1 MFYQKIVKRIFD
13 ILFATVSFVFLLPI
27 LLIITFS
34 ILALNGRP
42 IFFKQERPGYMGR
55 IFTLIKFRTMRTK
68 KNDFEKDQER
78 LSNLGKFLRKNSLDE
93 LPSLINIIKGEMS
106 FIGPRPLL
114 KKYLKLYSQRQLK
127 RHNVKPG
134 LSGLAQIKGRN
145 LVDWDE
151 RLNYDVFYV
160 DNQSFFLDLMILIKT
175 LIITFKRKGISPK
188 NEEIMP
194 EFNPKNK

>member
-1 MFYQKIVKRIFD
+1 MFYQQIVKRIFD
-13 ILFATVSFVFLLPI
+13 LLFAIIILIFLSPF
-27 LLIITFS
+27 LLIISFT
-34 ILALNGRP
+34 ILVLNGRP
-42 IFFKQERPGYMGR
+42 ILFQQDRPGYMGK
-55 IFTLIKFRTMRTK
+55 IFTLLKFRTMRK
-68 KNDFEKDQER
+68 KTRELEKEQDR
-78 LSNLGKFLRKNSLDE
+78 LSSLGRFLRKNSLDE

-114 KKYLKLYSQRQLK
+114 KKYLNLYSQRQSR

-151 RLNYDVFYV
+151 RLNYDVLYV
-160 DNQSFFLDLMILIKT
+160 DNQSFFLDLMILIQT
-175 LIITFKRKGISPK
+175 LVITLKRTGISPK
-188 NEEIMP
+188 NNEIMP